1 MQPVLADPALYTYM
15 GGSPPPSEAELAA
28 RYARQAPGVSPDGRQ
43 GWLNWVLRLRTGGRL
58 AGMVQATLTEDDAG
72 CAAELA
78 WVVAPR
84 DQGAGLATEAA
95 GAVMAWLRT
104 LGIESFSAHVHPA
117 NRASAAVARRL
128 GLAETAVRADGETRW
143 STP

>member
-1 MQPVLADPALYTYM
+1 MQPVLADPAIYAYM
-15 GGSPPPSEAELAA
+15 GGSPPSEAELAA
-28 RYARQAPGVSPDGRQ
+28 RYARQARGVSPDGRQ
-43 GWLNWVLRLRTGGRL
+43 GWLNWVLRLRSGGRV
-58 AGMVQATLTEDDAG
+58 AGLVQATITEDDAG
-72 CAAELA
+72 CTAELA
-78 WVVAPR
+78 WVVASR

-117 NRASAAVARRL
+117 NRASAAVAGRL
-128 GLAETAVRADGETRW
+128 GLAATPVRADGEIRW